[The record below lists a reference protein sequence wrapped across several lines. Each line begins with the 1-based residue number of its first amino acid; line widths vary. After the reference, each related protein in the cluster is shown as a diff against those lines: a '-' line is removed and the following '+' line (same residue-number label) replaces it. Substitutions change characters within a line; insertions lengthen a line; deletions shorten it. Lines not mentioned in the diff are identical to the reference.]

1 MRCSVVCRAAAF
13 VLGMLLAGLPAKAQD
28 DVSADSL
35 RVWDV
40 ALSSRLSA
48 SQAALLQLDGGR
60 HQHAGLHRRRE
71 RQGTPPHAPLG
82 ADLRPASRAR
92 VHLGWR
98 TVGGGP

>member
-40 ALSSRLSA
+40 ALSSKLSA
-48 SQAALLQLDGGR
+48 SQAAYSNWTEGGINTLAFT
-60 HQHAGLHRRRE
+60 AGVNGKAHHRTRRWE
-71 RQGTPPHAPLG
+71 QTY
-82 ADLRPASRAR
+82 DLRLA
-92 VHLGWR
+92 LGFI
-98 TVGGGP
+98 